1 MKGSG
6 ERTASSEREGPRRPH
21 ASSLVAP
28 RSSLQV
34 RSATAADLE
43 TVVALRLALLRE
55 HGTNPVYR
63 RIRPDAPQRARRLF
77 AAQLA
82 SPQEVTLLA
91 ERAGTVVGILR
102 CVESVGSPLLFP
114 DRYGYV
120 SSVYV
125 LPEQRRLGV
134 LRRLVEQAERWC
146 EQRGLDEMRLHST
159 ADGESGNGAWSALGF
174 EIVEHSRVRKIG
186 EER

>member
-1 MKGSG
+1 MKGSE
-6 ERTASSEREGPRRPH
+6 ERTASSEQRAAGRPR
-21 ASSLVAP
+21 ASSLLAA
-28 RSSLQV
+28 RSPLAI

-55 HGTNPVYR
+55 HASNAVYSR
-63 RIRPDAPQRARRLF
+63 LRPDAPQRARRLF

-91 ERAGTVVGILR
+91 ERGSEVVGILR

-114 DRYGYV
+114 ERYGYV

-125 LPEQRRLGV
+125 RPEARRHGV
-134 LRRLVEQAERWC
+134 LRLLLEEAERWSAR
-146 EQRGLDEMRLHST
+146 RGLDELRLHST
-159 ADGESGNGAWSALGF
+159 ADGESGNAAWSALGF
-174 EIVEHSRVRKIG
+174 AVVEHSRVKRI
-186 EER
+186 

>member
-1 MKGSG
+1 V
-6 ERTASSEREGPRRPH
+6 RT
-21 ASSLVAP
+21 
-28 RSSLQV
+28 
-34 RSATAADLE
+34 ATAADLE

-55 HGTNPVYR
+55 HATNPVYSR
-63 RIRPDAPQRARRLF
+63 LRPDAPQRARRLF
-77 AAQLA
+77 SAQLA

-91 ERAGTVVGILR
+91 ERAGEVVGILR

-125 LPEQRRLGV
+125 HPDARRRGV

-146 EQRGLDEMRLHST
+146 VGRGLDELRLHST
-159 ADGESGNGAWSALGF
+159 ADGESGNAAWSALGF
-174 EIVEHSRVRKIG
+174 AVVEHSRVKKI
-186 EER
+186 